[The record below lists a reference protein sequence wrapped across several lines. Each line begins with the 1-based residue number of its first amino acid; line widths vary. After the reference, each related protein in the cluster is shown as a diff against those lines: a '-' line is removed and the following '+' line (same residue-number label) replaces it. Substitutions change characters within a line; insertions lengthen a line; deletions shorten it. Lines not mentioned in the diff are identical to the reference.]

1 MADQKL
7 AAMTGRDYR
16 VAPTGNKPPVP
27 KLNLS
32 SARGCVEALQ
42 SPNLSTRYLGWSRL
56 HALGG
61 KAENELKTLWGGKD
75 QRMRS
80 RALQLLARI
89 QGKANDYIGAALKDS
104 NPDIRI
110 CGLRIAREL
119 KVEVIPFVKI
129 LAQDPSAQV
138 RRDCAIALRHNHS
151 PEAAKLW
158 VALAAQ
164 HDGTDRWY
172 LEALGI
178 GADKQWD
185 AFLDAWLAQ
194 VGDKWNTPA
203 GRDIVWRSRAKK
215 TAGLLVKI
223 ISDKNLAAAER
234 DHYFRTFDF
243 LAGPEK
249 DAALVELLTLK

>member
-7 AAMTGRDYR
+7 AAMTGRIYR
-16 VAPTGNKPPVP
+16 VAPTGNKPTVP

-32 SARGCVEALQ
+32 STRGCVEALQ
-42 SPNLSTRYLGWSRL
+42 SPNLSTRYLAWSKL

-61 KAENELKTLWGGKD
+61 KAEGDLKTLWVGND
-75 QRMRS
+75 PRMRA

-89 QGKANDYIGAALKDS
+89 QGKPTDYVGAALKDS

-119 KVEVIPFVKI
+119 KMDVIPLVKM
-129 LAQDPSAQV
+129 LAQDSSAQV

-151 PEAAKLW
+151 SEAPKLW
-158 VALAAQ
+158 GTLAAQ

-185 AFLDAWLAQ
+185 AFLGAWLVQ

-223 ISDKNLAAAER
+223 ISDKNLGATEK
-234 DHYFRTFDF
+234 DHYFRSFDF
-243 LAGPEK
+243 ISGPEK